1 MNQKRN
7 KQEEGEG
14 EGVIE
19 VLVTVLNF
27 YNKYK
32 SKWKFIFLFGFIGVI
47 AGVAIGLNSKPKFQS
62 TSSIIIEGNSSNGLS
77 SYMNLAKSFGL
88 GEGTEGNLL
97 TPENFSEI
105 AKSKRIIY
113 ATLLSESTINGET
126 DLLINHFFKLTKS
139 NVIKDEN
146 GIEKPFLIKTK
157 IPFQGSLQEERRMGS
172 AYASIIKNSVQIIT
186 SLDNSVIKIKTTFS
200 NEDFS
205 HAFATIYLQRA
216 YGYFLNNMLHQEQE
230 ILSLL
235 RHKKDSIEGTLS
247 IKQIKFADLNDRS
260 VNVVKSRKSLEKLEL
275 MKDIEILSAM
285 LATTIQSLEISEF
298 SARESKKIFKI
309 IDEPV
314 LPLIPKKK
322 GAVFYGI
329 IFGMLFA
336 SVKFGHM
343 IFMEKFKD
351 AKKKMS
357 EA

>member
-1 MNQKRN
+1 MNQESN
-7 KQEEGEG
+7 KQQEGL
-14 EGVIE
+14 ID
-19 VLVTVLNF
+19 VLVTILTF
-27 YNKYK
+27 YHKYK
-32 SKWKFIFLFGFIGVI
+32 SKWKFIFLFGFIGVL
-47 AGVAIGLNSKPKFQS
+47 AGVAIGLNSKPKFPS

-97 TPENFSEI
+97 TPENFTEI

-172 AYASIIKNSVQIIT
+172 AYASIIENSIQIIT
-186 SLDNSVIKIKTTFS
+186 SLENSIIKIKTTFS
-200 NEDFS
+200 NENFS
-205 HAFATIYLQRA
+205 HVFATIYLQKA
-216 YGYFLNNMLHQEQE
+216 YGYFLNNILNQEQE

-235 RHKKDSIEGTLS
+235 RDKKDSIEGTLS

-260 VNVVKSRKSLEKLEL
+260 VNVVKSRKSLEKLVL

-298 SARESKKIFKI
+298 SSRESKKIFKI

-314 LPLIPKKK
+314 LPLIPEKK
-322 GAVFYGI
+322 GTAFSGI
-329 IFGMLFA
+329 IFGILFS

-343 IFMEKFKD
+343 IFMEKFKE
-351 AKKKMS
+351 AKKKTS
-357 EA
+357 KA